1 MSDMST
7 TDVANLIAE
16 LAPAPSAWVQAAQAL
31 PALRASLDELVELCR
46 ADQALR
52 ARTLADLERAL
63 GDAGVS
69 PEPHVVRYVRLSLER

>member
-1 MSDMST
+1 MSDIT
-7 TDVANLIAE
+7 ATHVANLIAE
-16 LAPAPSAWVQAAQAL
+16 LAPAPAAWVEAAQAL

-63 GDAGVS
+63 GDAGVAA
-69 PEPHVVRYVRLSLER
+69 EPHVVRYMRLSLES